1 MSTQQPKALRLADEL
16 TTPHME
22 VNREAAAELR
32 RLHEVELHLAQVE
45 RGFVKLITQRDA
57 LHSVNAELL
66 GALKLCEG
74 NISSLLAS
82 AHPKVYGEWLT
93 VVSAAIA
100 KATGEQA

>member
-32 RLHEVELHLAQVE
+32 RLH
-45 RGFVKLITQRDA
+45 
-57 LHSVNAELL
+57 SVNAELL
-66 GALKLCEG
+66 DALKLARLVV
-74 NISSLLAS
+74 NP
-82 AHPKVYGEWLT
+82 AHAYGIAIE
-93 VVSAAIA
+93 AAIA